1 MSPRYLKK
9 LAQTRV
15 GVVEKNRDRVGF
27 TVVFYKFAWT
37 LDSLG
42 EL

>member
-1 MSPRYLKK
+1 MKE
-9 LAQTRV
+9 LAQSRV
-15 GVVEKNRDRVGF
+15 GVVEKNRETVGF

-37 LDSLG
+37 LESLG